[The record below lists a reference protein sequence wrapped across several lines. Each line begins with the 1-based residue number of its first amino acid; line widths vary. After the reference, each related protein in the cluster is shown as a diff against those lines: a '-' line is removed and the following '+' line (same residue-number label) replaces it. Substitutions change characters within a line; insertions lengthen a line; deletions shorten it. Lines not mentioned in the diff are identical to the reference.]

1 MVDFKKAFY
10 DARKFL
16 TKLMHPKIKS
26 LTDLK
31 GIQTLDNQDLSEL
44 DIPAE
49 YFDGSI
55 PFQYGFKGF
64 TENVI
69 WSPHTITTNNP
80 QQLLEKTKQT
90 GTIGT
95 THKQGSTGNNIGIAI
110 IDQRLFTEHPEYA
123 DRIKHYEC
131 VGPWPANDTTTP
143 DYHGSLV
150 AGCAVG
156 KTTGT
161 APDADL
167 YYFAANGWPIKTDS
181 NQDSELQ
188 MGHRQF
194 KNMAIRRILEINKTL
209 PEHKKIRF
217 LSCSWGG
224 ENDQFRSETETL
236 FDECERNGIM
246 VLGGFYKHT
255 LTSINNYDHRNGN
268 KKITIGIPTDGKTSP
283 FFKGG
288 YRFALDGGSSSTFPY
303 LAGVFACALQGNTI
317 FCTRENWQDELI
329 EIMKQTASEHPMGGK
344 IINPTGIVERVSQI
358 ARTMEMDLIKHQ
370 ASQHE

>member
-10 DARKFL
+10 DAKELL

-26 LTDLK
+26 LTDLN

-49 YFDGSI
+49 YFGGTM
-55 PFQYGFKGF
+55 PFQNGFKGY

-69 WSPHTITTNNP
+69 WSPKTIATINP
-80 QQLLEKTKQT
+80 QQLLESSKHPREMDTAHNRGAT
-90 GTIGT
+90 G
-95 THKQGSTGNNIGIAI
+95 QNIGIAI
-110 IDQRLFTEHPEYA
+110 IDQRLFTDHPEYHSN
-123 DRIKHYEC
+123 IKHYEC
-131 VGPWPANDTTTP
+131 IGPWPNNDTTSP

-156 KTTGT
+156 KNTGT
-161 APDADL
+161 APNADL
-167 YYFAANGWPIKTDS
+167 YYFAANSWPIQTDP
-181 NQDSELQ
+181 NQKSQLQ
-188 MGHRQF
+188 RGHRQF
-194 KNMAIRRILEINKTL
+194 RNMAIRRILETNKTL

-217 LSCSWGG
+217 ISCSWGG
-224 ENDQFRSETETL
+224 PNDQFRAETDAL

-255 LTSINNYDHRNGN
+255 LDSINNYDHRNGN
-268 KKITIGIPTDGKTSP
+268 KTIRIGIPTDGKTTP

-288 YRFALDGGSSSTFPY
+288 YRFALNGGSSSTFPY

-317 FCTRENWQDELI
+317 FCTRPNWQDELI
-329 EIMKQTASEHPMGGK
+329 EIMKQTASTHPMGGK
-344 IINPTGIVERVSQI
+344 IINPTGIVEQVSQI